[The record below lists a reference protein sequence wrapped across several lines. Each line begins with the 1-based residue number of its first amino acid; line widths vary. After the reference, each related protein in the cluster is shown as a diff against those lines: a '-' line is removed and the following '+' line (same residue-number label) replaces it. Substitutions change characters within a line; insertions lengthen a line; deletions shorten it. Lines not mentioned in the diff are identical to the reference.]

1 MFSIGIISVKEK
13 ILNTAE
19 RMLSTTAQHTYFLY
33 GAMKRLR
40 SAIKSFIPLS
50 WSFNLCKG
58 NDYFQTLPE
67 INQQF
72 CPPQLGPQLGNPLF
86 FPPDKK
92 FFPRVV
98 KKYLLVVRKST
109 SKFHNTPCATRYK
122 RYSKILTYPPLFTN
136 ILYILIYKYKF
147 EPQLTN
153 TYCGVASVARSNF

>member
-1 MFSIGIISVKEK
+1 
-13 ILNTAE
+13 
-19 RMLSTTAQHTYFLY
+19 MLSTTAQHTYFLY

-72 CPPQLGPQLGNPLF
+72 CPPQSGPQLGNPLF

-92 FFPRVV
+92 IFSSRS
-98 KKYLLVVRKST
+98 KNNT
-109 SKFHNTPCATRYK
+109 S
-122 RYSKILTYPPLFTN
+122 S
-136 ILYILIYKYKF
+136 
-147 EPQLTN
+147 
-153 TYCGVASVARSNF
+153 